1 MRADERS
8 EAHSEV
14 VDVHVVVGPVGD
26 TLDAGDGAEGRIT
39 DLHAV
44 RSDRAGSGRV
54 GSDRELALEA
64 NAAIVSLPRV
74 PDPRDREIAA
84 GSGTGTGCFGSSG
97 ELALEANA
105 ALGMLLQN
113 AGHGSREA
121 EAGSN
126 GTDTGCFRDSKRL
139 APEADA
145 APGSSL

>member
-64 NAAIVSLPRV
+64 NAALVSLLQIPG
-74 PDPRDREIAA
+74 PRDREAA
-84 GSGTGTGCFGSSG
+84 ADGETSTGC
-97 ELALEANA
+97 
-105 ALGMLLQN
+105 LGTQENWWPKRSQLL
-113 AGHGSREA
+113 GYLHR
-121 EAGSN
+121 
-126 GTDTGCFRDSKRL
+126 
-139 APEADA
+139 
-145 APGSSL
+145 